1 MKSLG
6 GSVAIVTGASKGF
19 GREIALQLAA
29 EGVKVVAAARSTES
43 LAALVDEIEAAGGT
57 AVARAV
63 DLRDPQQCAA
73 LVDWTAA
80 KMGALD
86 ILVNNA
92 GLGHWGAVETMT
104 DAEWRETMEVNV
116 DAIFYLCRAAIGP
129 MRKQG
134 SGHIVNIASVA
145 GRRGAPY
152 MAAYAASKAAVI
164 VFSEGL
170 SGELKKDGIQV
181 SIVSPGTGASDF
193 RASHTKRPMDG
204 SLTDPDR
211 MLVPGDV
218 ASAVVWTLKSSQ
230 HVQLVHTI
238 VEPRG

>member
-29 EGVKVVAAARSTES
+29 EGVKVVAAARSTAPLS
-43 LAALVDEIEAAGGT
+43 ALVDEIKAAGGT
-57 AVARAV
+57 AVAHEV
-63 DLRDPQQCAA
+63 DLRDSAQIAS
-73 LVDWTAA
+73 LVEWTVAE
-80 KMGALD
+80 MGGLD

-104 DAEWRETMEVNV
+104 DAEWRETMDVNV
-116 DAIFYLCRAAIGP
+116 DAIFYLCRAAIAP
-129 MRKQG
+129 MRKRG

-164 VFSEGL
+164 AFSEGL

-193 RASHTKRPMDG
+193 RATHTKRPMDG
-204 SLTDPDR
+204 NITDPDR
-211 MLVPGDV
+211 MLVPADV
-218 ASAVVWTLKSSQ
+218 ASAVVWTLKSSP
-230 HVQLVHTI
+230 HVQLVHAI

>member
-1 MKSLG
+1 MKSLS

-29 EGVKVVAAARSTES
+29 EGVKVVVAARSAAP
-43 LAALVDEIEAAGGT
+43 LAALAGEIKLAGGT

-63 DLRDPQQCAA
+63 DLRDPGQCAA
-73 LVDWTAA
+73 LVEWTAA
-80 KMGALD
+80 EMGRLD

-104 DAEWRETMEVNV
+104 DGEWRETMEVNV
-116 DAIFYLCRAAIGP
+116 DAIFYLCKAAIAP
-129 MRKQG
+129 MRKRG

-145 GRRGAPY
+145 GRRGVPH
-152 MAAYAASKAAVI
+152 MAAYGASKAAVI

-170 SGELKKDGIQV
+170 AGELKKDRIQV
-181 SIVSPGTGASDF
+181 SIISPGTGASDF
-193 RASHTKRPMDG
+193 RATHTKRPMDG
-204 SLTDPDR
+204 NLTDPDR

-218 ASAVVWTLKSSQ
+218 ACAVVWTLKSSG
-230 HVQLVHTI
+230 HVQLVHAI

>member
-29 EGVKVVAAARSTES
+29 EGVKVVAAARSATS
-43 LAALVDEIEAAGGT
+43 LATLVDEIKAAGGT
-57 AVARAV
+57 AVAREV
-63 DLRDPQQCAA
+63 DLRDSAQSAS
-73 LVDWTAA
+73 LVEWTAA
-80 KMGALD
+80 EMGGLD

-104 DAEWRETMEVNV
+104 DAEWRETMDVNV
-116 DAIFYLCRAAIGP
+116 DAIFYLCRAAIAP
-129 MRKQG
+129 MRKRG

-164 VFSEGL
+164 AFSEGL

-193 RASHTKRPMDG
+193 RATHTKRPMDG
-204 SLTDPDR
+204 NITDPDR
-211 MLVPGDV
+211 MLVPADV
-218 ASAVVWTLKSSQ
+218 ASAVVWTLKSSP
-230 HVQLVHTI
+230 HVQLVHAI